1 MREDRV
7 QELMTRFSRL
17 NIPPTTVQW
26 LAVAVFGL
34 VFVVAIVMVLAAG
47 LTRTEAPTQDTA
59 GIKTPTLKKT
69 LNDRLSANQAPAVT
83 ASPKKQK
90 ASVMPPPREGALRI
104 VSWDLSTLPA
114 MEGGRAD
121 KESQASWR
129 TSFGS
134 ERSTAPESLTG
145 GARYDLKADVILLQG
160 ISDATLLRRYFF
172 PARDW
177 HLIVSRQKLTDVAMQ
192 ADPASA
198 AVGITGVAIRVR
210 EGLRITAR
218 EYYPRIGGEQLSE
231 PNAGLLAGTAVR
243 VSDRGRT
250 VWLASFAVPPDCTE
264 TPSSCTARARL
275 SEWQQSKRERE
286 EAVVVGGM
294 LAPSTPGSAAT
305 APSQSSECER
315 QRLNSNLESS
325 NLPNVTEDDLAG
337 PGSGC
342 AVAID
347 LSPPTQ

>member
-17 NIPPTTVQW
+17 KIPPTTVQW

-34 VFVVAIVMVLAAG
+34 VLLLAVAVVLATG
-47 LTRTEAPTQDTA
+47 WSKTE
-59 GIKTPTLKKT
+59 
-69 LNDRLSANQAPAVT
+69 VT
-83 ASPKKQK
+83 AKIGGALKPTVSNDDLKVTYSPADAAAPKPKSQQ
-90 ASVMPPPREGALRI
+90 ASVVPPPREGALRV

-114 MEGGRAD
+114 MEGGRANE
-121 KESQASWR
+121 ESQASWR

-172 PARDW
+172 PARYW
-177 HLIVSRQKLTDVAMQ
+177 HLLVARQKLTDVAMQ

-218 EYYPRIGGEQLSE
+218 EYFPRIGGEQGE
-231 PNAGLLAGTAVR
+231 PGANLLAGTAIR
-243 VSDRGRT
+243 ILDRGRT
-250 VWLASFAVPPDCTE
+250 VWLASFAVPPSCAE
-264 TPSSCTARARL
+264 TPAPCTARARL
-275 SEWQQSKRERE
+275 SEWQESKRQLG

-294 LAPSTPGSAAT
+294 LASSGPAT
-305 APSQSSECER
+305 EAPVCGR
-315 QRLNSNLESS
+315 QRLRTDLKSS
-325 NLPNVTEDDLAG
+325 SLPMMTEEHLAG

-342 AVAID
+342 AVAMD
-347 LSPPTQ
+347 LSASAQ

>member
-1 MREDRV
+1 
-7 QELMTRFSRL
+7 MTRFPRL

-26 LAVAVFGL
+26 LAVAVF
-34 VFVVAIVMVLAAG
+34 VAMLFIAVAVVLATG
-47 LTRTEAPTQDTA
+47 WTKTE
-59 GIKTPTLKKT
+59 
-69 LNDRLSANQAPAVT
+69 VT
-83 ASPKKQK
+83 AKVGGALKPTVSNDDLKVTYAPGVAAVPKKQ
-90 ASVMPPPREGALRI
+90 ASEMPPAREGALRI

-145 GARYDLKADVILLQG
+145 GSRYDLKADVVLLQG

-210 EGLRITAR
+210 ENLRITAR
-218 EYYPRIGGEQLSE
+218 EYFPRIGGEQLGE
-231 PNAGLLAGTAVR
+231 PGANLLAGTAVR
-243 VSDRGRT
+243 VADRGRT
-250 VWLASFAVPPDCTE
+250 VWLASFAVPPTCAE
-264 TPSSCTARARL
+264 APAPCTARARL
-275 SEWQQSKRERE
+275 SEWQQSKRQRE

-294 LAPSTPGSAAT
+294 LAPSAPDSAST
-305 APSQSSECER
+305 ASSQSSDCGR
-315 QRLNSNLESS
+315 QRLNSNLENSS
-325 NLPNVTEDDLAG
+325 LPNVTEDNLAG

-342 AVAID
+342 AVAMD
-347 LSPPTQ
+347 LSAPAQ

>member
-1 MREDRV
+1 M
-7 QELMTRFSRL
+7 QKLMARFSRL

-34 VFVVAIVMVLAAG
+34 VLFLAVAIVLATG
-47 LTRTEAPTQDTA
+47 WNKTE
-59 GIKTPTLKKT
+59 
-69 LNDRLSANQAPAVT
+69 VT
-83 ASPKKQK
+83 AKIGGALKPTVSNDLHVTYKPADAVAPKSQQ

-114 MEGGRAD
+114 MEGGRANE
-121 KESQASWR
+121 ESQASWR

-134 ERSTAPESLTG
+134 ERSTPPETLTG

-172 PARDW
+172 PARYW
-177 HLIVSRQKLTDVAMQ
+177 HLLVARQKLTDVAMQ

-218 EYYPRIGGEQLSE
+218 EYFPRIGGEQGE
-231 PNAGLLAGTAVR
+231 PGANLLAGTAIRIV
-243 VSDRGRT
+243 DRGHAI
-250 VWLASFAVPPDCTE
+250 WLASFAVPSSCAE
-264 TPSSCTARARL
+264 TPAPCTARARL
-275 SEWQQSKRERE
+275 AEWQESKRQQE

-294 LAPSTPGSAAT
+294 LA
-305 APSQSSECER
+305 SSEPAKEEPVCGR
-315 QRLNSNLESS
+315 QRLRTNLESS
-325 NLPNVTEDDLAG
+325 SLPIMTEELLAG

-342 AVAID
+342 AVAMD
-347 LSPPTQ
+347 LGAPAQ